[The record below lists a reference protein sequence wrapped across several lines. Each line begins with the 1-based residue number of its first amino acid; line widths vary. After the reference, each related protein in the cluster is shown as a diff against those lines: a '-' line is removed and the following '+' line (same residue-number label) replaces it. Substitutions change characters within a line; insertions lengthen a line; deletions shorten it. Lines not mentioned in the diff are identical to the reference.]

1 MARRKTLKL
10 STPQDCRKA
19 ISRVANMVLNE
30 EIDHKTANTLLYAC
44 NAALN
49 AVRTDEYRTTGNAAA
64 RTESEEASVGRPLC
78 YSILS
83 GGKAHANK

>member
-49 AVRTDEYRTTGNAAA
+49 AVRTDEYRTKV
-64 RTESEEASVGRPLC
+64 EELEM
-78 YSILS
+78 LLQEL
-83 GGKAHANK
+83 KAKRQA